1 MLAAAPAPRDDA
13 TTPVPLPC
21 PQQGSFQL
29 LGSTA
34 ETFAFGSGA
43 PSPDPLSIPQ
53 LGCAEYKVSQHC
65 YEK

>member
-1 MLAAAPAPRDDA
+1 MLAAAPAPRDDG
-13 TTPVPLPC
+13 TTPAPLPA
-21 PQQGSFQL
+21 GSFQL

-43 PSPDPLSIPQ
+43 PSPDPLSISQ